1 MIKTK
6 KEKSK
11 DMNKGITLIALV
23 ITIIVLLILAAV
35 SIATLTG
42 ENGILTRANDAKTS
56 TEIAEEKE
64 KIELATVAAL
74 ADDNGG
80 EIKENYLKQEL
91 EKYFG
96 TDGVS
101 VTPGENNGEDG
112 FIVTIDDSGRQYF
125 VDKDGNVSE
134 MIPGPTVTY
143 SINPETQ
150 VGDGEKITI
159 TINATATEGEITKIT
174 KPDGSTVENA
184 TTATYEVEENGDY
197 VFTVEQSNGG
207 KTVYTVTITNGKNV
221 EKFSDIYG
229 STTEYSKN
237 GQTAW
242 IPEGFAVGVSSTIDE
257 ISEGLVITDAIDSDH
272 KSIGNE
278 FVWIPATVDEMAKAT
293 TGRDSNSNQNYQ
305 GKLYDFPSA
314 TESKEKTSYGQ
325 GTTSYREPDT
335 VSSYDN
341 NSTYLDIIK
350 GILKDKADYNADD
363 YASIGNFKTTMQ
375 EDYNAMIKSVEK
387 YGGFYIGRYE
397 MSKSSSNNAQSK
409 KNSIALTAAEDSAN
423 RWYGLYAYGKT
434 YTNATNSV
442 VSNMVWGSQYDAM
455 MRWMQKNNENVTSTT
470 VPNGGSKNKNI
481 TITGPEGDTDIIRN
495 VYDLYG
501 GRLEWTLEA
510 YNTNIRVSRGRFL
523 QQQHVTEWSQLRQSI
538 RYEQLLF
545 FPPHTLC

>member
-1 MIKTK
+1 MKNTK
-6 KEKSK
+6 LKKSK
-11 DMNKGITLIALV
+11 IAQKGITLIALV

-56 TEIAEEKE
+56 TEIAEERE
-64 KIELATVAAL
+64 KVELAATAAL
-74 ADDNGG
+74 ADDLGG
-80 EIKENYLKQEL
+80 EIKESFLKQEL

-101 VTPGENNGEDG
+101 VAPGENNGEEG

-134 MIPGPTVTY
+134 MIPGPTVTH

-159 TINATATEGEITKIT
+159 TITATATEGEIIKIT

-229 STTEYSKN
+229 STTKYTKN

-242 IPEGFAVGVSSTIDE
+242 IPAGFAVGISSTIDE
-257 ISEGLVITDAIDSDH
+257 ISEGLVITDAIDENH

-278 FVWIPATVDEMAKAT
+278 FVWIPATVDEMAVT
-293 TGRDSNSNQNYQ
+293 TGTDSNNNPNYQ
-305 GKLYDFPSA
+305 GKLYNFPTA
-314 TESKEKTSYGQ
+314 TTSEEMTSYGQ

-335 VSSYDN
+335 VSTYDK

-350 GILKDKADYNADD
+350 GILINNTADYADM
-363 YASIGNFKTTMQ
+363 STFRTTMQ
-375 EDYNAMIKSVEK
+375 KDYNAMIKSVER

-397 MSKSSSNNAQSK
+397 MSRSSNDSTGTAQSK
-409 KNSIALTAAEDSAN
+409 KNTVALTADNDSTNESQNGN

-434 YTNATNSV
+434 YTNTANSV
-442 VSNMVWGSQYDAM
+442 VSSMVWGSQYDAM
-455 MRWMQKNNENVTSTT
+455 MRWMQSNGENVTSST
-470 VPNGGSKNKNI
+470 VPNGG
-481 TITGPEGDTDIIRN
+481 TGNTNQTTTGFEGDTDIIRN

-501 GRLEWTLEA
+501 GRYEWTLES
-510 YNTNIRVSRGRFL
+510 YSTDYRVCRGRLLRL
-523 QQQHVTEWSQLRQSI
+523 QQFT
-538 RYEQLLF
+538 
-545 FPPHTLC
+545 

>member
-1 MIKTK
+1 MLKTK

-56 TEIAEEKE
+56 TEIAEERE
-64 KIELATVAAL
+64 KVELAATAAL
-74 ADDNGG
+74 ADDLGG
-80 EIKENYLKQEL
+80 EIKESFLKQEL

-101 VTPGENNGEDG
+101 VAPGTNNGEEG
-112 FIVTIDDSGRQYF
+112 FIVTIDESGRQYF

-134 MIPGPTVTY
+134 MIPGPTVTH

-159 TINATATEGEITKIT
+159 TINATATEGEVTKIT

-207 KTVYTVTITNGKNV
+207 KTVYTVPITNGKNV

-229 STTEYSKN
+229 STTKYTKN

-257 ISEGLVITDAIDSDH
+257 ISEGLVITDAIDENH

-278 FVWIPATVDEMAKAT
+278 FVWIPLIGGINGMAQCSEA
-293 TGRDSNSNQNYQ
+293 D
-305 GKLYDFPSA
+305 
-314 TESKEKTSYGQ
+314 
-325 GTTSYREPDT
+325 GTTSCNLQLENEEIVCKTHSNNTNIVGKLWATSTENNFGTENTTYTEGSGLREPDT
-335 VSSYDN
+335 VSNNDNNSYDN

-350 GILKDKADYNADD
+350 GILTGNENASK
-363 YASIGNFKTTMQ
+363 YANITAFKTTMQ
-375 EDYNAMIKSVEK
+375 EDYNAMIKSVEE

-397 MSKSSSNNAQSK
+397 MSKSSSNTAQSK
-409 KNSIALTAAEDSAN
+409 KNSVVLTSEEDSAN
-423 RWYGLYAYGKT
+423 KWYGLYAYGKT
-434 YTNATNSV
+434 YTNTANSV
-442 VSNMVWGSQYDAM
+442 ESSMVWGSQYDAM
-455 MRWMQKNNENVTSTT
+455 MRWMQSNGEDVTKTQ
-470 VPNGGSKNKNI
+470 NYIKNKNS
-481 TITGPEGDTDIIRN
+481 TTTGFEGDRDIIRN

-501 GRLEWTLEA
+501 GRFEWTLEA
-510 YNTNIRVSRGRFL
+510 YGVYTRISRGR
-523 QQQHVTEWSQLRQSI
+523 QL
-538 RYEQLLF
+538 
-545 FPPHTLC
+545 

>member
-1 MIKTK
+1 MIKKK

-293 TGRDSNSNQNYQ
+293 TGRDNNSNQNYQ

-510 YNTNIRVSRGRFL
+510 NGTVIRVLRGRYL
-523 QQQHVTEWSQLRQSI
+523 QLQHFTKSSQRLQSEL
-538 RYEQLLF
+538 YVQLQF